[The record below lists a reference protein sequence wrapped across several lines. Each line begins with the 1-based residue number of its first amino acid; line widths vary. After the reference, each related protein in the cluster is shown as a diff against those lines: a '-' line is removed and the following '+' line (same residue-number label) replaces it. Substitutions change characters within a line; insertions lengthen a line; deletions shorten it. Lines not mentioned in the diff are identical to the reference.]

1 VTEGLL
7 QRYVVARNF
16 PFICTLQACPEF
28 LLWID
33 DHSDKIM
40 ISFRE
45 FWPLYL
51 RAHHHKWTRI
61 GHYCATA
68 SALIAVALSFAF
80 QTVWLTILG
89 IALGYG
95 IAIASHRLV
104 DGSKSL
110 VLINPVWGALA
121 DFRMCWLALT
131 GGLAA
136 ELARHVGRAPS
147 RAGGSMAESPGHA
160 TTPANSLGL

>member
-1 VTEGLL
+1 MT
-7 QRYVVARNF
+7 
-16 PFICTLQACPEF
+16 
-28 LLWID
+28 
-33 DHSDKIM
+33 
-40 ISFRE
+40 SFTE

-51 RAHHHKWTRI
+51 RAHQHKWTRI

-68 SALIAVALSFAF
+68 SALIAVSLSIAF
-80 QTVWLTILG
+80 QTLWLTSLG

-95 IAIASHRLV
+95 IAVASHRLV

-110 VLINPVWGALA
+110 VLVNPVWGALA

-136 ELARHVGRAPS
+136 ELERHVGRAQS
-147 RAGGSMAESPGHA
+147 LERGSIAQSPGRTA
-160 TTPANSLGL
+160 GPVNPLRL

>member
-1 VTEGLL
+1 MT
-7 QRYVVARNF
+7 
-16 PFICTLQACPEF
+16 
-28 LLWID
+28 
-33 DHSDKIM
+33 
-40 ISFRE
+40 SFTE

-51 RAHHHKWTRI
+51 RAHQHKWTRI

-68 SALIAVALSFAF
+68 SALTAVSLSFAF

-89 IALGYG
+89 IVLGYG

-110 VLINPVWGALA
+110 VLVNPVWGALA

-131 GGLAA
+131 GGLAG

-147 RAGGSMAESPGHA
+147 RAGGSMADARAKQSGRPIR
-160 TTPANSLGL
+160 